1 LLSQGGSRHG
11 RRLIQFSR
19 RGATPGDDRCR
30 TILPPAGRASG
41 YGFYLLYRQV
51 LESIG
56 DVRSL
61 TENTFG
67 LAD

>member
-1 LLSQGGSRHG
+1 VGW
-11 RRLIQFSR
+11 
-19 RGATPGDDRCR
+19 TW
-30 TILPPAGRASG
+30 AGPRVPHRD